1 MHTPHSIH
9 EHNKGLDNLKD
20 QGWIDKDECAI
31 NEEDDIDCSVKG
43 MF

>member
-9 EHNKGLDNLKD
+9 EHNKGLDDLLY
-20 QGWIDKDECAI
+20 QEEIDKDECAI
-31 NEEDDIDCSVKG
+31 HEEDDIDCSVKG